1 MKREIVKFGASV
13 LRQQCAPV
21 SEVDGE
27 VRSLVDDLFDSM
39 RAAEGV
45 GLAAPQIGIAR
56 RVCVIDVSAQQPD
69 YPPIALINPR
79 IISNEGTQVGEEG
92 CLSFPDLYGDV
103 KRAESVTVEALNLSL
118 VGPANN
124 NGETFTTEGSGFY
137 ARALQHELDHLNGV
151 LFVDHLSS
159 LKRQLMRSA
168 LKRLK
173 KEGEAWQ
180 RSQKENS

>member
-13 LRQQCAPV
+13 LRQQCTLV
-21 SEVDGE
+21 SEVDEE

-56 RVCVIDVSAQQPD
+56 RVCVIDVSAQQPE
-69 YPPIALINPR
+69 YQPIALINPR
-79 IISNEGTQVGEEG
+79 IVSDVGTQVGEEG

-103 KRAESVTVEALNLSL
+103 KRAESVTVEALNLD
-118 VGPANN
+118 
-124 NGETFTTEGSGFY
+124 GETFTTEGSGFY

-151 LFVDHLSS
+151 LFIDHLSS

-180 RSQKENS
+180 KENS

>member
-1 MKREIVKFGASV
+1 MKREIVKFGANV
-13 LRQQCAPV
+13 LRQKCTPIN
-21 SEVDGE
+21 EVDDE

-45 GLAAPQIGIAR
+45 GLAAPQIGVAR
-56 RVCVIDVSAQQPD
+56 RACVIDVSAQQPEH
-69 YPPIALINPR
+69 PPIVLINPR
-79 IISNEGTQVGEEG
+79 IVSSEGTQVGEEG

-103 KRAESVTVEALNLSL
+103 KRAERVAVEALDLD
-118 VGPANN
+118 GQA
-124 NGETFTTEGSGFY
+124 FTTEGTGFY

-159 LKRQLMRSA
+159 LKRQLMRGA
-168 LKRLK
+168 LRRLK

-180 RSQKENS
+180 KENS

>member
-13 LRQQCAPV
+13 LRQECASV
-21 SEVDGE
+21 SEVDSE
-27 VRSLVDDLFDSM
+27 VHSLVDDLFDSM

-56 RVCVIDVSAQQPD
+56 RVCVIDVSVQQPD

-79 IISNEGTQVGEEG
+79 IISDVGTQVGEEG

-103 KRAESVTVEALNLSL
+103 KRAESVTVEALNLD
-118 VGPANN
+118 
-124 NGETFTTEGSGFY
+124 GETFTTEGSGFY

-180 RSQKENS
+180 KENS

>member
-13 LRQQCAPV
+13 LRQQCAPI
-21 SEVDGE
+21 SEVDSE

-79 IISNEGTQVGEEG
+79 IVSDVGTQVGEEG

-103 KRAESVTVEALNLSL
+103 KRAESVTVEALNLD
-118 VGPANN
+118 
-124 NGETFTTEGSGFY
+124 GETFTTEGSGFY

-180 RSQKENS
+180 KENS

>member
-13 LRQQCAPV
+13 LRQKC
-21 SEVDGE
+21 SIITEVDE
-27 VRSLVDDLFDSM
+27 DVRSLVTDLFDSM
-39 RAAEGV
+39 HAAEGV
-45 GLAAPQIGIAR
+45 GLAAPQIGVAR

-79 IISNEGTQVGEEG
+79 IVSNEGTQVGEEG

-103 KRAESVTVEALNLSL
+103 KRAESVTIEALN
-118 VGPANN
+118 VD
-124 NGETFTTEGSGFY
+124 GENFTIEGSGFC

-151 LFVDHLSS
+151 LFLDHLSS
-159 LKRQLMRSA
+159 LKRQLMRGA

-180 RSQKENS
+180 KENS